1 MKDHI
6 RKILESPAFTE
17 GEKWVVKWQ
26 FRLLGDFQTSLAE
39 AISKADDDNL
49 KRIALGFPDQV
60 QGFLGWNRGDL
71 ATRLRAAGLEN

>member
-26 FRLLGDFQTSLAE
+26 FRLLGDFQTSLAV
-39 AISKADDDNL
+39 AIATADDENL
-49 KRIALGFPDQV
+49 AKLALGFPEQV

-71 ATRLRAAGLEN
+71 ATRLRAAGLED